1 MSTPELPFPIRSEMA
16 LRDEP
21 KPGFRTKTIAT
32 RLTPGELAE
41 VEATAESAGQSLAEW
56 LRETALQ
63 AARQRPA
70 DPIELLLA
78 EIWALRYTLLNLFH
92 SEVKAATEGTKL
104 LPDSIVKIRDQA
116 DAAKLQKAHKLL
128 ADFLALTRPNRG
140 DK

>member
-1 MSTPELPFPIRSEMA
+1 MSTPELPFPIRSEA
-16 LRDEP
+16 PVRDEP
-21 KPGFRTKTIAT
+21 RTGFRTKTIAT

-41 VEATAESAGQSLAEW
+41 VEATAESAGQSLSEW

-78 EIWALRYTLLNLFH
+78 EVWAVRYTLLNLFH
-92 SEVKAATEGTKL
+92 SKAKAAAEGTQL
-104 LPDSIVKIRDQA
+104 QPDSIAKIRDQA
-116 DAAKLQKAHKLL
+116 DAAKLQKAHKIL
-128 ADFLALTRPNRG
+128 ADFLALTHVNRA

>member
-1 MSTPELPFPIRSEMA
+1 MSTPELPFPIRSEA
-16 LRDEP
+16 PRKDDGR
-21 KPGFRTKTIAT
+21 PGFRTKTIAT

-56 LRETALQ
+56 LRETALH

-78 EIWALRYTLLNLFH
+78 EVWALRYTLLNLFH
-92 SEVKAATEGTKL
+92 SKAKAASEGTQL

-116 DAAKLQKAHKLL
+116 DAVKLQKAHKIL
-128 ADFLALTRPNRG
+128 ADFVALTRANRA

>member
-1 MSTPELPFPIRSEMA
+1 MSTPELPFPIGSEA
-16 LRDEP
+16 PRKDEAR
-21 KPGFRTKTIAT
+21 PGFRTKTIAT

-41 VEATAESAGQSLAEW
+41 VEASAESAGQSLAEW

-78 EIWALRYTLLNLFH
+78 EVWALRYTLLNLFH
-92 SEVKAATEGTKL
+92 SEVKAASEGTQL

-116 DAAKLQKAHKLL
+116 DAMKLQKAHKIL
-128 ADFLALTRPNRG
+128 ADFLALPRANRA
-140 DK
+140 DE

>member
-1 MSTPELPFPIRSEMA
+1 MSTPELPFPTRSEA
-16 LRDEP
+16 PLREETR
-21 KPGFRTKTIAT
+21 PGFRTKTIAT

-56 LRETALQ
+56 LRETALH

-78 EIWALRYTLLNLFH
+78 EVWALRYTLLNLFH
-92 SEVKAATEGTKL
+92 SNVKAASEGTQL
-104 LPDSIVKIRDQA
+104 RPDSIVKIRDQA
-116 DAAKLQKAHKLL
+116 DAMKLQKAHKIL
-128 ADFLALTRPNRG
+128 ADGLALTRANRA

>member
-1 MSTPELPFPIRSEMA
+1 MSTPELPFPTRSEA
-16 LRDEP
+16 PLRDETR
-21 KPGFRTKTIAT
+21 PGFRTKTIAT

-41 VEATAESAGQSLAEW
+41 VEATAKNAGQSLAEW
-56 LRETALQ
+56 LRETALH

-78 EIWALRYTLLNLFH
+78 EVWALRYTLLNLFH
-92 SEVKAATEGTKL
+92 SNAKEVSEGKQL

-116 DAAKLQKAHKLL
+116 DAAKLQKAHKIL
-128 ADFLALTRPNRG
+128 ADFLALTRASRL

>member
-1 MSTPELPFPIRSEMA
+1 MSTPELPFPIRSEA
-16 LRDEP
+16 PRKDDAR
-21 KPGFRTKTIAT
+21 PGFRTKTIAT

-56 LRETALQ
+56 LRETALH

-78 EIWALRYTLLNLFH
+78 EVWALRYTLLNLFH
-92 SEVKAATEGTKL
+92 SKAKAASEGTQL

-116 DAAKLQKAHKLL
+116 DAVKLQKAHKIL
-128 ADFLALTRPNRG
+128 ADFVALTRANRA

>member
-1 MSTPELPFPIRSEMA
+1 MSTPELPFPTRSEA
-16 LRDEP
+16 PLRDEARS
-21 KPGFRTKTIAT
+21 GFRTKTIAT
-32 RLTPGELAE
+32 RLTPAELAE

-78 EIWALRYTLLNLFH
+78 EVWALRYTLLNLFH
-92 SEVKAATEGTKL
+92 SKAKAASEGTQL

-116 DAAKLQKAHKLL
+116 DAIKLQKAHKIL
-128 ADFLALTRPNRG
+128 ADFFALTRPNRA

>member
-1 MSTPELPFPIRSEMA
+1 MSTPELPFPIRSEA
-16 LRDEP
+16 PRKDDAR
-21 KPGFRTKTIAT
+21 PGFRTKTIAT

-56 LRETALQ
+56 LRETALH

-78 EIWALRYTLLNLFH
+78 EVWALRYTLLNLFH
-92 SEVKAATEGTKL
+92 SKAKAASEGTHL
-104 LPDSIVKIRDQA
+104 PPDSIVKIRDQA
-116 DAAKLQKAHKLL
+116 DAVKLQKAHKIL
-128 ADFLALTRPNRG
+128 ADFVALTRANRA